1 MRAWDTVW
9 GDGGGDI
16 VVENSYVTVKNGII
30 RHDGSEL
37 RASGRFSL
45 GYPRRD
51 GGEEID
57 AVFQVTNRDVDG
69 LRHAFE
75 IDDYPLSGRLSGEF
89 HLTGEYQHPLGFG
102 SMRIERGSAW
112 HEPFD
117 TGTASLRFDGQ
128 GVRLDG
134 VTMTKGAGR
143 MTGAAYVSWDSTY
156 SFNADARGIPM
167 DEIAAF
173 DYPSI
178 KPSGR
183 VDFTAGGSGTFDAPR
198 YDVNF
203 NIHDMSVVDEPVGVV
218 TGTLAMRG
226 AELSGTVDASSPR
239 LSITGTGRIA
249 MTAKADAD
257 LTFVVHNT
265 SLDPYVRLFVP
276 KLSEYATAV
285 TTGSIRVSG
294 ELADFEHLHVEGTV
308 DSLDMQLFDYAVRNA
323 GPVRLALE
331 QNVVRIEQLELVG
344 DGTRLR
350 VDGTVGLQDRQ
361 MAIRANGDADLRVLQ
376 SFEPDIRGSGRA
388 ELTASVNGPIADP
401 QFFGSATITNGS
413 VRYSALPNAL
423 DAINGVLRFDS
434 RSIRLDDLTAR
445 MGGGLVQFGGIVGL
459 EGYVPGDLNVIV
471 RGENVNLRV
480 PQGVRSTVDAELFV
494 HGNIQAPTLAGTV
507 QVKNAIWNRDIDPS
521 GGILKFGGDEVA
533 AVAAGAVPSTLA
545 PVRLDVH
552 LLIPSTL
559 RIENN
564 LMRLVANADLQ
575 LRGTTERP
583 AIFGRAEVERGD
595 VEFEGRRY
603 LVTNGS
609 VDFTNP
615 NRIEPFFDFEAET
628 RVRIPGQTYRV
639 TIRSPREH
647 RQA

>member
-1 MRAWDTVW
+1 
-9 GDGGGDI
+9 
-16 VVENSYVTVKNGII
+16 VV
-30 RHDGSEL
+30 
-37 RASGRFSL
+37 A
-45 GYPRRD
+45 
-51 GGEEID
+51 
-57 AVFQVTNRDVDG
+57 
-69 LRHAFE
+69 
-75 IDDYPLSGRLSGEF
+75 
-89 HLTGEYQHPLGFG
+89 
-102 SMRIERGSAW
+102 
-112 HEPFD
+112 
-117 TGTASLRFDGQ
+117 
-128 GVRLDG
+128 
-134 VTMTKGAGR
+134 
-143 MTGAAYVSWDSTY
+143 
-156 SFNADARGIPM
+156 
-167 DEIAAF
+167 
-173 DYPSI
+173 
-178 KPSGR
+178 
-183 VDFTAGGSGTFDAPR
+183 
-198 YDVNF
+198 
-203 NIHDMSVVDEPVGVV
+203 EPVGEV
-218 TGTLAMRG
+218 TGTMAVRG
-226 AELSGTVDASSPR
+226 GELSGTFETSSPR
-239 LSITGTGRIA
+239 LNVSGTGRIA
-249 MTAKADAD
+249 MTAKADAE
-257 LTFVVHNT
+257 LTFQVHDS

-276 KLSEYATAV
+276 KLSEHTTAV
-285 TTGSIRVSG
+285 ATGSIRVSG

-331 QNVVRIEQLELVG
+331 QNVVRINQLELVG

-350 VDGTVGLQDRQ
+350 IDGTIGLQDRRI
-361 MAIRANGDADLRVLQ
+361 ALRASGDADLRVLQ
-376 SFEPDIRGSGRA
+376 DFEPDVRGSGRA
-388 ELTASVNGPIADP
+388 ELSASVNGPLDDP

-445 MGGGLVQFGGIVGL
+445 MGGGLVQFGGVVGL

-480 PQGVRSTVDAELFV
+480 PQGVRSTVDAELAV

-507 QVKNAIWNRDIDPS
+507 LVKNAIWNRDIDPS

-533 AVAAGAVPSTLA
+533 AAAAGAVPATFA

-583 AIFGRAEVERGD
+583 AIFGRAEVERGEI
-595 VEFEGRRY
+595 EFEGRRY

-639 TIRSPREH
+639 TIRVTGTSAGKLTPTFESDPPLPSADVVAILFGDVRRTQGPDVELRALQNPNEREADILTTRLTQAVATRISDPVGRVVEQTFGLDTFQLSPSLIDPTSSGANRVNPSARVTIGKRVSDRVFLTFSRSLTSSINDQILLLEYDASERLSWILSRNEDQTYAIEVRVRH
-647 RQA
+647 TF